1 MGHMAM
7 GYPPAQ
13 GFDVANQKA
22 DGIIHAFMGFEG
34 KPFPCGGYGKGAVTT
49 LKAGEIIN
57 VRFWNF
63 DMKKENYG
71 QMPYKEGLKS
81 ARHGGGACE
90 FSLSY
95 DGGKK
100 WGVIAQYTKSCPD
113 IYYEWPVLI
122 PPNIRECKN
131 SNKCLF
137 SWSWVAAKIGQFYH
151 HCSNVIIEGSPTGI
165 VPSLNMTVVDTP
177 DLGQKDDTTAEGD
190 GITGKGQGP
199 DPKEIAYNK
208 GDNYS
213 KPGAKGIDLLL
224 NTKRDKSKDR
234 ED

>member
-1 MGHMAM
+1 MRTAPIINSVFIAFTATLLSFLTTPTLGHMAM
-7 GYPPAQ
+7 GFPPAQ

-49 LKAGEIIN
+49 LKAGEVIN

-90 FSLSY
+90 FAVSY

-100 WGVIAQYTKSCPD
+100 WGVIAQYTRTCPD
-113 IYYEWPVLI
+113 IYFEWPVLI
-122 PPNIRECKN
+122 PKNIRECKN

-137 SWSWVAAKIGQFYH
+137 SWSWVAAKIGQVRDLICRVKESLFH
-151 HCSNVIIEGSPTGI
+151 GNTTTCKRSNL
-165 VPSLNMTVVDTP
+165 SLAP
-177 DLGQKDDTTAEGD
+177 LQ
-190 GITGKGQGP
+190 
-199 DPKEIAYNK
+199 
-208 GDNYS
+208 
-213 KPGAKGIDLLL
+213 
-224 NTKRDKSKDR
+224 
-234 ED
+234 